1 MTASLTPGEGIILAA
16 LKAADVLSDGEI
28 ADEVGT
34 SLNCTEVEALADL
47 FRATGHEDAAQ
58 VWIDCH
64 AEGDDCGD
72 SHCRCEECTTAPEGA
87 KP

>member
-16 LKAADVLSDGEI
+16 LKAAEVLSDGEI

-34 SLNCTEVEALADL
+34 SLTCTEVEALAEL
-47 FRATGHEDAAQ
+47 FRATGHENAAQ

-72 SHCRCEECTTAPEGA
+72 DHCRCEDCTREGA